1 MALPFYLIE
10 QRGIPGER
18 LVEAEKPQTAL
29 NHIIDDSFTVR
40 RVTDRELID
49 AAKRC
54 EVEVAGAPKL
64 EPEPALTNGQSCGE
78 QRVDNPVD
86 PDDSKPI
93 VEPDPDDARD
103 LRDDPAFPP
112 GEDEFGKLDD

>member
-1 MALPFYLIE
+1 MPFYLIE

-29 NHIIDDSFTVR
+29 NHIIEDSFTVR
-40 RVTDRELID
+40 RVTDRELVD

-54 EVEVAGAPKL
+54 EIEVAGAPKVDP
-64 EPEPALTNGQSCGE
+64 EPEPA
-78 QRVDNPVD
+78 RVDNPVD

-93 VEPDPDDARD
+93 VEPDPDAARD

>member
-1 MALPFYLIE
+1 MPFYLIE

-29 NHIIDDSFTVR
+29 NHIIEDSFTVR
-40 RVTDRELID
+40 RVTDRELVD

-54 EVEVAGAPKL
+54 EIEVAGAPKVDP
-64 EPEPALTNGQSCGE
+64 EPESA
-78 QRVDNPVD
+78 RVDNPVD

-93 VEPDPDDARD
+93 VEPDPDAARD

>member
-1 MALPFYLIE
+1 MPFYLIE

-29 NHIIDDSFTVR
+29 NHIIEDSFTVR

-54 EVEVAGAPKL
+54 EVEVAGAPKV
-64 EPEPALTNGQSCGE
+64 EPEPAMTNGQPAVE
-78 QRVDNPVD
+78 RVQNDVD
-86 PDDSKPI
+86 PDDYKPI
-93 VEPDPDDARD
+93 VERDPDAARD
-103 LRDDPAFPP
+103 LRDDPAFPA